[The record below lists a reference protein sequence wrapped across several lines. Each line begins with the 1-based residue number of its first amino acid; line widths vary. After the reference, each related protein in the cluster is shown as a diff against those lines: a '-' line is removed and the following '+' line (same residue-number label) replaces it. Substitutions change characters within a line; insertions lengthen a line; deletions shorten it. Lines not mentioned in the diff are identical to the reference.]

1 MTLLD
6 RRTFLARGAVGM
18 LSAAA
23 VERLVARSS
32 LAALAADSAYGYGPI
47 QPTPDQHGRLILALP
62 AGFSYV
68 TFGEI
73 GSTMSDGNP
82 TPLAL
87 DGMAAFPG
95 PGGTVRLIR
104 NHEDRN
110 PPGAG
115 SVGGSP
121 AAKYD
126 TSVGG
131 GTTTLDF
138 DQGSRELVQDFISLN
153 GTTVNCAGGFGLG
166 RRSWLTGEE
175 TVGGPGNLDPAK
187 QFARRHGYLF
197 EVPLD
202 RGPNELEQGVP
213 LRAAGRFSHE
223 AASTDQRTGI
233 VYETEDPGSG
243 RGAGFYRFIPEDPQ
257 DLTAGGR
264 LQILG
269 IQGKPR
275 YDAREGQTVGR
286 KLPVRWID
294 IPEPD
299 PEYVDDDDPR
309 GTFRQGRRLGA
320 TLFNRLE
327 GCWYD
332 GDDGST
338 YFVSTSGGDEKN
350 GDLNDDGYREG
361 FGQVWE
367 YRPRSRSGGLLILHY
382 ESPGHEA
389 MDSPDN
395 MTVTPG
401 GGLLLAEDDASDSDG
416 EHVNR
421 LVGITPA
428 GESFVF
434 ARNER
439 DTELAGVCFSPDGA
453 TAFVNLYGDST
464 GTPADHAGK
473 GMTCAIT
480 GPWGTARSRTAA
492 AASPRPFTTSS
503 RAVHRAVTGNRRSAA
518 SLSWRWS

>member
-6 RRTFLARGAVGM
+6 RRTFLVRGAGAM
-18 LSAAA
+18 LTAAA
-23 VERLVARSS
+23 VDR
-32 LAALAADSAYGYGPI
+32 LAARAALGATGADAAYGYGPI
-47 QPTPDQHGRLILALP
+47 QPTPDQHGRMVLALP

-73 GSTMSDGNP
+73 GSTMSDGHP

-95 PGGTVRLIR
+95 PGGTVRMIR

-110 PPGAG
+110 PPGGG
-115 SVGGSP
+115 SVGGDP

-126 TSVGG
+126 ASVGG
-131 GTTTLDF
+131 GTTTLDY
-138 DQGSRELVQDFISLN
+138 DPVSRSLVRDFISLN
-153 GTTVNCAGGFGLG
+153 GTTVNCAGGFGPG
-166 RRSWLTGEE
+166 RQSWLTGEE
-175 TVGGPGNLDPAK
+175 TIGGPENEVPAR
-187 QFARRHGYLF
+187 QFDEPHGYLF
-197 EVPLD
+197 QVPLG
-202 RGPNELEQGVP
+202 RGPDQLERGEP
-213 LRAAGRFSHE
+213 LREAGRFSHE
-223 AASTDQRTGI
+223 AAATDQRTGI
-233 VYETEDPGSG
+233 IYETEDPGSG
-243 RGAGFYRFIPEDPQ
+243 RGAGFYRFIPENVD

-269 IQGKPR
+269 IQDKPL

-299 PEYVDDDDPR
+299 PEYVNDDDPR

-332 GDDGST
+332 QDDGST
-338 YFVSTSGGDEKN
+338 YFVSTSGGDAKN
-350 GDLNDDGYREG
+350 GDVNSDSYREG
-361 FGQVWE
+361 WGQVWE
-367 YRPRSRSGGLLILHY
+367 FRPRARSGGLLILHY
-382 ESPGHEA
+382 ESPGGEA
-389 MDSPDN
+389 LDSPDN

-421 LVGITPA
+421 LVGITPG

-434 ARNER
+434 ARNVFSES
-439 DTELAGVCFSPDGA
+439 ELAGICFSPDGR

-464 GTPADHAGK
+464 GIPADHAGE

-480 GPWGTARSRTAA
+480 GPWGDG
-492 AASPRPFTTSS
+492 P
-503 RAVHRAVTGNRRSAA
+503 
-518 SLSWRWS
+518 L